1 MSVGPDVASRE
12 LVSVDP
18 ATLETLGY
26 VAVTPPEE
34 LAEVV
39 TEARLAQVGFA
50 REPFEA
56 RSRLLARV
64 VHVLVDAADEIAS
77 TISSESGKPLAEAYA
92 HELVVSADACRWHA
106 DNLGRVLR
114 EERLGFPQLVLR
126 QKRGAI
132 RYEPLGVV
140 GIVTPWNFPLAIPVR
155 QAAAAVAAGNAAVV
169 KPSELTPLSGAW
181 VEEIFRRAGAPA
193 GLVRV
198 VQGGG
203 DVGEAL
209 VRHRG
214 VAAVVF
220 TGSAEVGRKV
230 AQAAAERLCPAV
242 LELGG
247 KDAMLVLDDADL
259 DRAVDGAL
267 WGVFT
272 NCGQACAGVERIAVP
287 SGLHDAFVERLV
299 ARSGELHIGRG
310 TDPGVDLGP
319 LVSEAQRGR
328 FESLV
333 ADAVE
338 HGAAVATGGRRPELE
353 LPGWFY
359 EPTLL
364 LGEPRTA
371 RIVRE
376 ELFGP
381 AAVIVSMDNEEEMVR
396 WVNDS
401 PFGLGASVWTRDAGR
416 GRALAAMLETGAVW
430 HNDHAYSFGASQAPW
445 GGRRLLG
452 ARPDG
457 LTSRPLRALAREVGR
472 RRPRPAD
479 AGLVVPV
486 RRRRGRRPPRAPRR
500 ALRGRA
506 GGSGQ
511 GGRRPPARARPPRE
525 EDASVSEL
533 SHVDESTGEVRM
545 VDVGAK
551 PASRRRAVARGR
563 VLMDPSTASRLR
575 SLPKGDALTVARIAG
590 IQAAKRTGELIPL
603 CHPLPLTVVEVDLT
617 IDGDGVAI
625 EAAVETVAQTGV
637 EMEALTAVAVA
648 ALTVYDMA
656 KAVDKAMRIEGIE
669 LVSKTKEPV

>member
-1 MSVGPDVASRE
+1 MSAGPEVASRE

-18 ATLETLGY
+18 ATLEPLGH

-34 LAEVV
+34 LEEVV
-39 TEARLAQVGFA
+39 AEARLAQETFG
-50 REPFEA
+50 RRPLEE
-56 RSRLLARV
+56 RSRLLERV
-64 VHVLVDAADEIAS
+64 VHVLVDAADEIAR
-77 TISSESGKPLAEAYA
+77 TVSSESGKPLAEAYA

-106 DNLGRVLR
+106 ANLGPVLR

-132 RYEPLGVV
+132 RYEPLGAV

-155 QAAAAVAAGNAAVV
+155 QAAAAVAAGTAAVV

-181 VEEIFRRAGAPA
+181 VEEVFRRAGAPA

-214 VAAVVF
+214 IAAVVF

-259 DRAVDGAL
+259 DRATDGAL

-272 NCGQACAGVERIAVP
+272 NCGQACAGIERIAV
-287 SGLHDAFVERLV
+287 SSSLHDAFVERLV
-299 ARSGELHIGRG
+299 SRSAELRVGRG
-310 TDPGVDLGP
+310 IDPGVDLGP
-319 LVSEAQRGR
+319 LVSEEQRAR

-338 HGAAVATGGRRPELE
+338 HGAAVATGGRRPEVD

-364 LGEPRTA
+364 LGEPRAA
-371 RIVRE
+371 RLVYE

-381 AAVIVSMDNEEEMVR
+381 AAVIVSIDNENEMVR

-401 PFGLGASVWTRDAGR
+401 QFGLGASVWTRDADR
-416 GRALAAMLETGAVW
+416 GRAVAARLETGAVW
-430 HNDHAYSFGASQAPW
+430 HNDHAYSFGASQTPW
-445 GGRRLLG
+445 GGRRSSGLGRTGSRHGLYALSHVKLVDSDRGWLTPGWWYPYGDTAVDGLRGLLG
-452 ARPDG
+452 ALYADG
-457 LTSRPLRALAREVGR
+457 LG
-472 RRPRPAD
+472 
-479 AGLVVPV
+479 
-486 RRRRGRRPPRAPRR
+486 
-500 ALRGRA
+500 
-506 GGSGQ
+506 
-511 GGRRPPARARPPRE
+511 ARARALVE
-525 EDASVSEL
+525 
-533 SHVDESTGEVRM
+533 H
-545 VDVGAK
+545 
-551 PASRRRAVARGR
+551 RRGLVHLARK
-563 VLMDPSTASRLR
+563 SLR
-575 SLPKGDALTVARIAG
+575 
-590 IQAAKRTGELIPL
+590 
-603 CHPLPLTVVEVDLT
+603 
-617 IDGDGVAI
+617 
-625 EAAVETVAQTGV
+625 
-637 EMEALTAVAVA
+637 
-648 ALTVYDMA
+648 
-656 KAVDKAMRIEGIE
+656 
-669 LVSKTKEPV
+669 

>member
-1 MSVGPDVASRE
+1 VSAGPDVASRE

-18 ATLETLGY
+18 ATLEPLGQ

-39 TEARLAQVGFA
+39 AEARLAQETFA
-50 REPFEA
+50 RRPLEE
-56 RSRLLARV
+56 RSRLLERV
-64 VHVLVDAADEIAS
+64 VHVLVEAADEIARA
-77 TISSESGKPLAEAYA
+77 ISNESGKPLAEAYA

-106 DNLGRVLR
+106 ANLGRVLR
-114 EERLGFPQLVLR
+114 EERLGFHQLVLR

-181 VEEIFRRAGAPA
+181 VEEVFRRAGAPA

-198 VQGGG
+198 VQGEG

-214 VAAVVF
+214 IAAVVF
-220 TGSAEVGRKV
+220 TGSAEVGRMV
-230 AQAAAERLCPAV
+230 ARAAAERLCPTV

-272 NCGQACAGVERIAVP
+272 NCGQACAGIERIAVP
-287 SGLHDAFVERLV
+287 SGLHDVFVERLV
-299 ARSGELHIGRG
+299 ARSEELNLGRG

-319 LVSEAQRGR
+319 LVSEEQRGR

-371 RIVRE
+371 RVLRE

-381 AAVIVSMDNEEEMVR
+381 AAVIVSIDNDAEMVR

-401 PFGLGASVWTRDAGR
+401 PFGLGASVWTRDADR
-416 GRALAAMLETGAVW
+416 GRAIAARLETGAVW
-430 HNDHAYSFGASQAPW
+430 HNDHAYSFGASQTPW
-445 GGRRLLG
+445 GGRRSSGLGRTGSRHGLYALSHVKLVDADRGWLTPGWWYPYGDSAVDGLRGLLGVLYADGLG
-452 ARPDG
+452 AR
-457 LTSRPLRALAREVGR
+457 A
-472 RRPRPAD
+472 
-479 AGLVVPV
+479 
-486 RRRRGRRPPRAPRR
+486 
-500 ALRGRA
+500 
-506 GGSGQ
+506 
-511 GGRRPPARARPPRE
+511 
-525 EDASVSEL
+525 
-533 SHVDESTGEVRM
+533 
-545 VDVGAK
+545 
-551 PASRRRAVARGR
+551 RAVAVHRRGLAHLVR
-563 VLMDPSTASRLR
+563 KSLR
-575 SLPKGDALTVARIAG
+575 
-590 IQAAKRTGELIPL
+590 
-603 CHPLPLTVVEVDLT
+603 
-617 IDGDGVAI
+617 
-625 EAAVETVAQTGV
+625 
-637 EMEALTAVAVA
+637 
-648 ALTVYDMA
+648 
-656 KAVDKAMRIEGIE
+656 
-669 LVSKTKEPV
+669 